1 LGTPQQQPTLKF
13 HKIGEKLLP
22 VLPTELG
29 ENTLAKGLLPYCFK
43 LPTTQQSLGLLNGLC
58 KFEDPLLRLQGTLKD
73 WLLKLWIPP
82 KPTVHSPKEWS
93 VTACLQVAKAL
104 LEATVTEFVSEENR
118 AFHLYFWQWEEQ
130 QCKPQPW
137 LKALWPADVAWQ
149 PWLQTTTP
157 LVPDKT
163 TLHTLTQFFQACT
176 LGTHWFNRVKE
187 EQLSPEVA
195 LWGAL
200 WEQHTLPWLAVV
212 DSTKNTPALTN
223 YPYLHRLWQAYQA
236 SPHPNHHPDPFA
248 TAEGAKNKQSIRKIV
263 LVEGQSE
270 RCLLP
275 AIGSALGICFEAKG
289 IWVLASGGKSATLQK
304 CLSLLAWVNVPISV
318 LLDADAQPEADQLT
332 RLAHTLNNS
341 HPALGVWVLT
351 EGELEDTY
359 PLTWVYAVLDQLQV
373 GQEKDP
379 AASPFIAHGMPAR
392 IPSFAVFEAFVLDAK
407 AKGERASETFRRFWL
422 AWGYPTFD
430 KRELAEGI
438 AKIVG
443 IVGVDEAEENS
454 LLVWLKGV

>member
-1 LGTPQQQPTLKF
+1 MGILPQPTTLKF
-13 HKIGEKLLP
+13 HKIGEKLIP

-29 ENTLAKGLLPYCFK
+29 ENTFAKGLLPYCFK

-58 KFEDPLLRLQGTLKD
+58 KFEDPLLRLQYTLKE

-93 VTACLQVAKAL
+93 VTACLQVTKAL
-104 LEATVTEFVSEENR
+104 LEATVTESLPEENQ
-118 AFHLYFWQWEEQ
+118 ALHLFFWQWEEQ

-176 LGTHWFNRVKE
+176 LGTHWFNRVIE
-187 EQLSPEVA
+187 GLLSPEVV

-200 WEQHTLPWLAVV
+200 WEQHTLPWLAVLEQ
-212 DSTKNTPALTN
+212 TKNTPALNN
-223 YPYLHRLWQAYQA
+223 YPYLNRLWQAYQA
-236 SPHPNHHPDPFA
+236 NIANGKPRGASPTQEPLGITNI
-248 TAEGAKNKQSIRKIV
+248 KKIV

-275 AIGSALGICFEAKG
+275 AIGNALGICFEAKG

-304 CLSLLAWVNVPISV
+304 CLSLLSWVNVPISV
-318 LLDADAQPEADQLT
+318 LLDADAQPEADQLIW
-332 RLAHTLNNS
+332 LANTLNNS
-341 HPALGVWVLT
+341 HPALSVWVLT

-359 PLTWVYAVLDQLQV
+359 PLTWVYAVLEQLQV

-379 AASPFIAHGMPAR
+379 AASPFIAHGLSAK
-392 IPSFAVFEAFVLDAK
+392 IPSFTVFEAFVLDAK
-407 AKGERASETFRRFWL
+407 AKGERASETFRLFWL
-422 AWGYPTFD
+422 AWGYPPFD

-443 IVGVDEAEENS
+443 LVGVDEAEENS